1 DDQWAEFPR
10 AIRLQVRPRLSVDL
24 PNGDVV
30 NATVGVTTEDRTG
43 GFLLSTTDDD
53 PYRQEL
59 RTRNVDLGVRGRRLL
74 AGGGR
79 LELKLSGFY
88 QSTSHRIDDQ
98 RFRDRRSSVFAE
110 ASWAGR
116 LGPGELVAGLSYQ
129 RDKFDQLDLTGFD
142 YAHSVP
148 AVFGQLAYPLSDVA
162 RATLSARCERHN
174 VYGSFCTPHAS
185 LLLRPSPWV
194 TARLT
199 ASAGYAA
206 PSVLS
211 GRAEVIGLQ
220 AFVPTAMNAERIQHG
235 GLELSWIRDRLR
247 LRAQATFTRITR
259 AVQVVPVPDDAAG
272 RLRLVNA
279 ANPTRVF
286 AGDLEA
292 RYQAGLV
299 GLRAW
304 YSYGYGHEDVPGD
317 TGRRVV
323 GWLPRHALGGAISLD
338 DLVPGSFAELRTRY
352 VGLQYVWDDPFRT
365 KTPGYFLTDG
375 TVSARAGRARLYL
388 SGENLFDVR
397 LRDYEVVV
405 LPTPGLGGQ
414 RTATQWL
421 PARGRV
427 ISFGATVEW

>member
-1 DDQWAEFPR
+1 
-10 AIRLQVRPRLSVDL
+10 
-24 PNGDVV
+24 
-30 NATVGVTTEDRTG
+30 
-43 GFLLSTTDDD
+43 
-53 PYRQEL
+53 
-59 RTRNVDLGVRGRRLL
+59 
-74 AGGGR
+74 
-79 LELKLSGFY
+79 
-88 QSTSHRIDDQ
+88 
-98 RFRDRRSSVFAE
+98 FRDRRSSVFAE

-116 LGPGELVAGLSYQ
+116 LGPGELVAGVSYQ
-129 RDKFDQLDLTGFD
+129 RDKFDQLDLSGFD

-148 AVFGQLAYPLSDVA
+148 AVFGQLAYPISDVA

-174 VYGSFCTPHAS
+174 VYGGFCTPHAS

-194 TARLT
+194 TARMT

-211 GRAEVIGLQ
+211 GTAEVIGLQ
-220 AFVPTAMNAERIQHG
+220 AFVPTAMNAERLQHG
-235 GLELSWIRDRLR
+235 GLELTWIRDRLR
-247 LRAQATFTRITR
+247 MKAQATFTRITR
-259 AVQVVPVPDDAAG
+259 AVQVVPVPDDPAG

-279 ANPTRVF
+279 VNPTRVF

-323 GWLPRHALGGAISLD
+323 GWLPRHALGAAISLD

-352 VGLQYVWDDPFRT
+352 AGLQYVWDDPFRT

-405 LPTPGLGGQ
+405 LPTSGLGGQ